1 MRPLLLAAS
10 VVALYGAPRQEQSP
24 FRPNEERVFAPEWR
38 ITEDFQVLLAK
49 MQGCWQLV
57 EFFAPMAA
65 TAGRSEVAY
74 LTVSQEFAAL
84 EFHLGFFSES
94 REGSVLTESYF
105 QSGTF
110 RMNADDHG
118 AIVMMTLIGSTF
130 DQFEELVYEPP
141 STLRAFVASVSGDR
155 LVLTRQ
161 SDSSRYVFERVKSQ
175 LEKDFYGRVIQRE
188 GSVLDAPVR
197 KRNDPR
203 PTDDG

>member
-10 VVALYGAPRQEQSP
+10 LVALLGAPRQELSP
-24 FRPNEERVFAPEWR
+24 FRPNPERVHAPEWR
-38 ITEDFQVLLAK
+38 ITEDFQNLLAK

-57 EFFAPMAA
+57 EFFSPMAI

-94 REGSVLTESYF
+94 REGNVLTESYF

-110 RMNADDHG
+110 RLSSDNRG
-118 AIVMMTLIGSTF
+118 ALVMMTLIGSAF
-130 DQFEELVYEPP
+130 DAFEQLVYEPP
-141 STLRAFVASVSGDR
+141 STLRAFLVSVNADK
-155 LVLTRQ
+155 LVMTRQ
-161 SDSSRYVFERVKSQ
+161 SDSTRYVFERVKSQ
-175 LEKDFYGRVIQRE
+175 LEKDFYGRIVPRE

-197 KRNDPR
+197 KRGQPR
-203 PTDDG
+203 SGDGG